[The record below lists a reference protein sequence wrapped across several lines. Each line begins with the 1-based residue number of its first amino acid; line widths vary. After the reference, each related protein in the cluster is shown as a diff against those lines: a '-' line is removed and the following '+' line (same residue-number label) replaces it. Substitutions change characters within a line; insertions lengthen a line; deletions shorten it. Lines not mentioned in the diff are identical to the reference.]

1 MFDKTKILRFNRIVK
16 FYWHGFFNVG
26 RASHLRCALVMPAKD
41 TLCEKGFTS
50 IDSLLFMNKVMMQ
63 QVDQLSQFDEELYK
77 VSGEGSETPD
87 NRDTEEK
94 YLIATSEQPL
104 GAIHQGEWLSEKDLP
119 MRYTGLSHCFH
130 KEVGSHGRD
139 TTGIFRVHEF
149 EK

>member
-1 MFDKTKILRFNRIVK
+1 
-16 FYWHGFFNVG
+16 
-26 RASHLRCALVMPAKD
+26 
-41 TLCEKGFTS
+41 
-50 IDSLLFMNKVMMQ
+50 
-63 QVDQLSQFDEELYK
+63 

-94 YLIATSEQPL
+94 YLIAPSEQPL

-149 EK
+149 EKVGKVLIMESNMRRNP